1 MELVTREDSGE
12 AFASV
17 GAKGMQHLTALLEPT
32 TIPQQGL
39 LFFVKSSGGWVK
51 IKLKLPHFH
60 DAPPVMPSGHLA
72 ISRAPAASRGC
83 KGHWYQVVVLVL
95 GEPQLQLGDCQEER
109 HNRCTTYYT
118 SKRFLHQTL
127 NTASFSPALFLL
139 SPTASRRPERGPR
152 GQGLLQPRAKA
163 HAQGVRHHSGGAQL
177 LRQKPSRPRSPP
189 LVPFGRVEVW
199 RTTDGP

>member
-60 DAPPVMPSGHLA
+60 ESDTCPVS
-72 ISRAPAASRGC
+72 I
-83 KGHWYQVVVLVL
+83 
-95 GEPQLQLGDCQEER
+95 
-109 HNRCTTYYT
+109 
-118 SKRFLHQTL
+118 
-127 NTASFSPALFLL
+127 
-139 SPTASRRPERGPR
+139 
-152 GQGLLQPRAKA
+152 
-163 HAQGVRHHSGGAQL
+163 
-177 LRQKPSRPRSPP
+177 
-189 LVPFGRVEVW
+189 
-199 RTTDGP
+199 